1 MTRFAILN
9 QLAAQSHSFHHGE
22 TVLYFRSGEHQPR
35 SYVALVER
43 QYDQIVK
50 EVGDLSSP
58 AWIVSLIS
66 TDDKEKGITPA
77 DVNTDFDRVKVEIHP
92 GEGYSERSVVR
103 ILSSHAGKTR
113 LLIV

>member
-9 QLAAQSHSFHHGE
+9 QLAAQIHSFFHGE
-22 TVLYFRSGEHQPR
+22 TVQYFRAGEHQPR
-35 SYVALVER
+35 EYTALIER

-58 AWIVSLIS
+58 AWIISLIA
-66 TDDKEKGITPA
+66 TEDKTKGITPA
-77 DVNTDFDRVKVEIHP
+77 QVNTDYDRVNIEIHP
-92 GEGYSERSVVR
+92 GEGFSERSVVR